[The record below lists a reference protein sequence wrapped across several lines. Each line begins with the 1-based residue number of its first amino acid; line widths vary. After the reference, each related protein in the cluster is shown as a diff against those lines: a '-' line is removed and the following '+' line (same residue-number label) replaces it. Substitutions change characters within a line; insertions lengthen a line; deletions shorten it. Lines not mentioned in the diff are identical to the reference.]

1 YYNPANGGGHMLTIV
16 PELDVGEP
24 INIIVSGRS
33 SRSVL
38 TPVGFLLWAT
48 SINYGVS
55 CLGSSDIGTVQSAN
69 LGDGFGPRPQGSDGE
84 GINGVLRYNYGSP
97 YFGTCKETFDGGS
110 HMRWFIQNGSDADSS
125 AIFLAASTEL
135 PLAYGHDIA
144 QNGYNIGRDEI
155 VGNATNPE
163 GTSWEGNTYNTTVI
177 WVPAGLL
184 LNATSDGV
192 NHPNVALPGQ
202 PAQDGRVA
210 VLTITQ
216 LDGSASQV
224 EIANGARRT
233 GHAGVALLFT
243 LLAAGLLL

>member
-1 YYNPANGGGHMLTIV
+1 MLTII

-55 CLGSSDIGTVQSAN
+55 CLGSSDIGTVQSAD
-69 LGDGFGPRPQGSDGE
+69 LGDGYGPRPQGSDGE
-84 GINGVLRYNYGSP
+84 GINGVLRYNYDSP
-97 YFGTCKETFDGGS
+97 YFGTCKETFIGGS
-110 HMRWFIQNGSDADSS
+110 HMRWFIQNGTDADSS

-135 PLAYGHDIA
+135 SLAYGHDISP
-144 QNGYNIGRDEI
+144 NGYNIGRDEI

-163 GTSWEGNTYNTTVI
+163 GTSWEGNNYNTTVI

-184 LNATSDGV
+184 LNATSEGV
-192 NHPNVALPGQ
+192 NHPNVAPPGQ
-202 PAQDGRVA
+202 AAQDGMVA
-210 VLTITQ
+210 VLTVTQ
-216 LDGSASQV
+216 LEGSASQV
-224 EIANGARRT
+224 EATDGARSARRVGAT
-233 GHAGVALLFT
+233 AFFT
-243 LLAAGLLL
+243 LFAAGLLLAASL